1 MQRPRHRYQAKS
13 LRFSQRRYELQNRP
27 CRIRL
32 FSEKQI
38 GPINRWGHGLLHGTN
53 HGVKDSNF
61 ESKIPSGFYGSF
73 TKTRSQKYIYSYSC
87 SQRSNFKEAEKAKTF
102 TALLCFWKTF
112 SKSLWPKKLQ
122 SLFCFA
128 WGSGSLKRTNIFCGL
143 VDLRKRV
150 WNFHMGLVRESLK
163 ESLKHFQWFV
173 RLSASS
179 LTWVKV
185 V

>member
-73 TKTRSQKYIYSYSC
+73 TKTRSQKCIYIVIVVHRDQTSKKQKKPKPSRLCFAFEKPFPKAFDLKKKSNDLIGIYIYIYFF
-87 SQRSNFKEAEKAKTF
+87 N
-102 TALLCFWKTF
+102 
-112 SKSLWPKKLQ
+112 LWIW
-122 SLFCFA
+122 SR
-128 WGSGSLKRTNIFCGL
+128 LKREKKKIFGL
-143 VDLRKRV
+143 WWSIKYYRQTVGVNYGCDL
-150 WNFHMGLVRESLK
+150 
-163 ESLKHFQWFV
+163 
-173 RLSASS
+173 
-179 LTWVKV
+179 
-185 V
+185 

>member
-112 SKSLWPKKLQ
+112 SKSLWPKKKKQRSYRYLYIY
-122 SLFCFA
+122 
-128 WGSGSLKRTNIFCGL
+128 IFSTYEYDQG
-143 VDLRKRV
+143 
-150 WNFHMGLVRESLK
+150 LK
-163 ESLKHFQWFV
+163 EKKKKYLGYDD
-173 RLSASS
+173 L
-179 LTWVKV
+179 
-185 V
+185 

>member
-112 SKSLWPKKLQ
+112 SKSLWPKKKSNDLIGIYIYIYFFNLWIW
-122 SLFCFA
+122 SR
-128 WGSGSLKRTNIFCGL
+128 LKREKKKIFGL
-143 VDLRKRV
+143 WWSIKYYRQTVGVNYGCDL
-150 WNFHMGLVRESLK
+150 
-163 ESLKHFQWFV
+163 
-173 RLSASS
+173 
-179 LTWVKV
+179 
-185 V
+185 